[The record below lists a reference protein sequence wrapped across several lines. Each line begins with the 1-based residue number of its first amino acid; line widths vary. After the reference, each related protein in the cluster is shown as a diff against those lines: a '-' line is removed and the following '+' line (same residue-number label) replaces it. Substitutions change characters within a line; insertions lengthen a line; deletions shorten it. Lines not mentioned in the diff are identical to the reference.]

1 VTQRCFILAVCQLIC
16 FFIILHGCVKN
27 IPKEQIRG
35 NLIEVSNNI
44 DIYGYE
50 MEMEMETSVS
60 DEDSNTIVKSNG
72 NGYVDIKNKKIKKS
86 INFNE
91 TNKRKTKSTH
101 TEIYILDD
109 IEYILSGNDSNWI
122 KFEVPRNKLNSENQ
136 LKKQMNLVMSS
147 KIKSIKEEGFK
158 NIDCYL
164 LAIEPDKD
172 AFWKVIMEQEEE
184 HPLLKLL
191 NLDYEDVVK
200 DMDMRLW
207 ISKDNSYPMKCT
219 MKMRAVI
226 EKEIMKAPFKM
237 VINVKKTYRYH
248 NYIKLGAIE
257 LPEQAKKAK
266 VYNEEEWD

>member
-1 VTQRCFILAVCQLIC
+1 VIHRYFILAICQLIC

-50 MEMEMETSVS
+50 MEMETSVA

-72 NGYVDIKNKKIKKS
+72 SGYVDIKNKRIKES
-86 INFNE
+86 ININE
-91 TNKRKTKSTH
+91 TNKGKTKLTY

-109 IEYILSGNDSNWI
+109 MKYMLSGKDSDWI
-122 KFEVPRNKLNSENQ
+122 KFEVPRNKLDSENQ
-136 LKKQMNLVMSS
+136 LKKQMKLVMTS
-147 KIKSIKEEGFK
+147 KIKSIKERSFK

-164 LAIEPDKD
+164 LGVEPDKEP
-172 AFWKVIMEQEEE
+172 FWKIIMEQEEE

-191 NLDYEDVVK
+191 NLDYENVVK
-200 DMDMRLW
+200 DMDMKLW
-207 ISKDNSYPMKCT
+207 ISKDKFFPMKCIME
-219 MKMRAVI
+219 MKAVI

-237 VINVKKTYRYH
+237 TMNVKKTYRYH
-248 NYIKLGAIE
+248 DYNKPLIIKLSKG
-257 LPEQAKKAK
+257 AKKAR
-266 VYNEEEWD
+266 VYQEEWED

>member
-1 VTQRCFILAVCQLIC
+1 VIHRYFILLICQIIC

-27 IPKEQIRG
+27 IPKEQIRA

-109 IEYILSGNDSNWI
+109 VEYILSGNDSNWI

-136 LKKQMNLVMSS
+136 LKKQIKLVITS
-147 KIKSIKEEGFK
+147 KIKSIKDGSFK

-164 LAIEPDKD
+164 LSIEPDKNS
-172 AFWKVIMEQEEE
+172 FWKIIMEQEEE

-191 NLDYEDVVK
+191 NLDCENVVK
-200 DMDMRLW
+200 DMNIKLW
-207 ISKDNSYPMKCT
+207 ISKDKFFPMNCT
-219 MKMRAVI
+219 MEMKAVI

-237 VINVKKTYRYH
+237 IINVKKTYRYYNH
-248 NYIKLGAIE
+248 NKALIIKL
-257 LPEQAKKAK
+257 PERAKKAR
-266 VYNEEEWD
+266 VYQEEWED

>member
-1 VTQRCFILAVCQLIC
+1 VIQRYFILAICQLIC

-27 IPKEQIRG
+27 IPKEQIRE

-50 MEMEMETSVS
+50 MEMEMETSIA
-60 DEDSNTIVKSNG
+60 DEDSNTIVKSNS

-86 INFNE
+86 ININE
-91 TNKRKTKSTH
+91 TNKGKTKLTH
-101 TEIYILDD
+101 TEIYIFDD
-109 IEYILSGNDSNWI
+109 TEYMQSGKDGNWI
-122 KFEVPRNKLNSENQ
+122 KFEVPRNKLDSENQ
-136 LKKQMNLVMSS
+136 LKKQMKLVMTS

-164 LAIEPDKD
+164 LGIEPDKD
-172 AFWKVIMEQEEE
+172 SFWKVIMEQEEE

-191 NLDYEDVVK
+191 NLDYENVVK
-200 DMDMRLW
+200 DMDMKLW
-207 ISKDNSYPMKCT
+207 ISKDKFSPMKCIME
-219 MKMRAVI
+219 MKAVI

-237 VINVKKTYRYH
+237 TMNVKKTYRYH
-248 NYIKLGAIE
+248 DYIKLRAIE